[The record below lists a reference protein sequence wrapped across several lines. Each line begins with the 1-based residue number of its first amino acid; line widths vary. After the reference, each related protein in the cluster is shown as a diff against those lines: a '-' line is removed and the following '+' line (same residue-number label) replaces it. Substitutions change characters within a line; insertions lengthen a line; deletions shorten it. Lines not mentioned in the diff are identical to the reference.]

1 MTLRGFGQL
10 GFLYTLL
17 LYTLL
22 PDLLQ
27 LLLLAK
33 LSNENVLNKA
43 TQKII
48 NIPLIN
54 IDLILERVSVFYAC
68 RDGITA
74 KFL

>member
-27 LLLLAK
+27 DLLLAK
-33 LSNENVLNKA
+33 LSTENVLNKA

-48 NIPLIN
+48 NIPLK
-54 IDLILERVSVFYAC
+54 Y
-68 RDGITA
+68 
-74 KFL
+74 